1 MSDEVDDILDKYDSD
16 SQAAQKDAVE
26 RRQAATRFQES
37 FIAWI
42 RSTGQPT
49 LDAFAQ
55 RLRTRGHSA
64 EVDVGTGDNPL
75 VELELQAKGA
85 QFSRTALKFRPVVAH
100 ETVEIQIAAG
110 GGGLVSSE
118 RPLHGLGADNVNEL
132 LREALRV
139 VLENWT

>member
-1 MSDEVDDILDKYDSD
+1 MPDELDEILDKYDRD
-16 SQAAQKDAVE
+16 RQAAQHDANE
-26 RRQAATRFQES
+26 RSQTAARFQQS

-49 LDAFAQ
+49 LEAFAQ

-75 VELELQAKGA
+75 VELELQPSGR
-85 QFSRTALKFRPVVAH
+85 QFSRTALKFKPIVAH
-100 ETVEIQIAAG
+100 ETVEIQIAADG
-110 GGGLVSSE
+110 GGIVTSE
-118 RPLHGLGADNVNEL
+118 RALSGLGADNVNEL